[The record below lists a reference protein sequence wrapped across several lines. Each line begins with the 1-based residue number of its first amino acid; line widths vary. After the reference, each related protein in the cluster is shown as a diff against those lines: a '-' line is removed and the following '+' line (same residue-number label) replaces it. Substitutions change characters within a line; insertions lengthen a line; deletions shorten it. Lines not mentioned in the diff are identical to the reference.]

1 MATKKKQV
9 RPITKAAAEEA
20 IAGTLH
26 NLSTDFLQCRDLR
39 HSWGVF
45 SNFIDA
51 QDMVAEPGR
60 HVTRTVQRTLR
71 CMTCGT
77 TRFDYYAL
85 IERPNSVPRME
96 KVSTSYKYPKGY
108 QMQPGSSTRDMAV
121 SQLVRY
127 ETLRRVLA
135 ATKKAS

>member
-1 MATKKKQV
+1 MATKKKQAQ
-9 RPITKAAAEEA
+9 PITKAVAEQM

-26 NLSTDFLQCRDLR
+26 DLSESFLQCRDLR

-51 QDMVAEPGR
+51 EMEVEPGH
-60 HVTRTVQRTLR
+60 HVTKTVQRTLR

-85 IERPNSVPRME
+85 IEKPNSAPRME
-96 KVSTSYKYPKGY
+96 KVSSQYQYPKGY
-108 QMQPGSSTRDMAV
+108 QMRPGASTRDLAV

-135 ATKKAS
+135 ATRQS

>member
-1 MATKKKQV
+1 MATKKQKQPV
-9 RPITKAAAEEA
+9 TKAVAEQM

-26 NLSTDFLQCRDLR
+26 DLSTDFLQCRDLR
-39 HSWGVF
+39 HSWGVL

-51 QDMVAEPGR
+51 AMEVEPNR
-60 HVTRTVQRTLR
+60 HVTKTVQRTLR

-96 KVSTSYKYPKGY
+96 KVSTQYKYPKGY
-108 QMQPGSSTRDMAV
+108 QMRPGASTRDLAV

-135 ATKKAS
+135 ATRKS